1 VTAAAV
7 RRLGGGTGSVALA
20 HGAHITIEA
29 LRLEPSQYGDCS
41 AQGDCHVEAMPS
53 VPLASTAVH
62 RAWLF
67 VAARGAVAVAVAAFV
82 LTRPGMGRDLLLG
95 ALGAYLFV
103 DGLLALGIALRAERG
118 AAGRGRYIIE
128 GLLSLIVGALAFARP
143 AAMASAV
150 LMLVGARSIITG
162 LVEIATAI
170 SLRKSGGGETHW
182 PIGVGGFA
190 ALGFGAFLLVRP
202 ASGALLLVLLAGL
215 YIMIFGLS
223 LIGAAFRL
231 HRAYGRLRT
240 AG

>member
-1 VTAAAV
+1 
-7 RRLGGGTGSVALA
+7 
-20 HGAHITIEA
+20 
-29 LRLEPSQYGDCS
+29 
-41 AQGDCHVEAMPS
+41 MPS

-143 AAMASAV
+143 AAMAGAV

-170 SLRKSGGGETHW
+170 SLRKSGGETHW

-202 ASGALLLVLLAGL
+202 ASGALLLLLLAGL
-215 YIMIFGLS
+215 YIMVFGLS

>member
-1 VTAAAV
+1 
-7 RRLGGGTGSVALA
+7 
-20 HGAHITIEA
+20 
-29 LRLEPSQYGDCS
+29 
-41 AQGDCHVEAMPS
+41 MPS

-82 LTRPGMGRDLLLG
+82 LTRPGMGRDMLLG

-170 SLRKSGGGETHW
+170 SLRKSGGEDALADR
-182 PIGVGGFA
+182 GGRA
-190 ALGFGAFLLVRP
+190 RRAGFRRVPAGAPRFRRP
-202 ASGALLLVLLAGL
+202 APAATGRPLHHGL
-215 YIMIFGLS
+215 RAEPDRS
-223 LIGAAFRL
+223 RL
-231 HRAYGRLRT
+231 PPPSRVRATPDRG
-240 AG
+240 

>member
-1 VTAAAV
+1 
-7 RRLGGGTGSVALA
+7 
-20 HGAHITIEA
+20 
-29 LRLEPSQYGDCS
+29 
-41 AQGDCHVEAMPS
+41 MPS

-82 LTRPGMGRDLLLG
+82 LTRPAMGRDVLLG

-143 AAMASAV
+143 AAMAGAV

-170 SLRKSGGGETHW
+170 SLRTSGGEKHW
-182 PIGVGGFA
+182 PIGLGGFA

-202 ASGALLLVLLAGL
+202 ASGALLLLLLAGL
-215 YIMIFGLS
+215 YIMVFGLS

>member
-29 LRLEPSQYGDCS
+29 LRLEASQYGDCS

-82 LTRPGMGRDLLLG
+82 LTRPGMGRDMLLG

>member
-1 VTAAAV
+1 
-7 RRLGGGTGSVALA
+7 
-20 HGAHITIEA
+20 
-29 LRLEPSQYGDCS
+29 
-41 AQGDCHVEAMPS
+41 MPS

-82 LTRPGMGRDLLLG
+82 LTRPGMGRDMLLG

>member
-1 VTAAAV
+1 
-7 RRLGGGTGSVALA
+7 
-20 HGAHITIEA
+20 
-29 LRLEPSQYGDCS
+29 
-41 AQGDCHVEAMPS
+41 MPS

-82 LTRPGMGRDLLLG
+82 LTRPGMGRDMLLG

-143 AAMASAV
+143 AAMAGAV

-170 SLRKSGGGETHW
+170 SLRKSGGETHW
-182 PIGVGGFA
+182 PIGVGGLA

-202 ASGALLLVLLAGL
+202 ASGALLLLLLAGL
-215 YIMIFGLS
+215 YIMVFGLS

>member
-1 VTAAAV
+1 MTAAAV

-143 AAMASAV
+143 AAMAGAV

>member
-1 VTAAAV
+1 
-7 RRLGGGTGSVALA
+7 
-20 HGAHITIEA
+20 
-29 LRLEPSQYGDCS
+29 
-41 AQGDCHVEAMPS
+41 MPS
-53 VPLASTAVH
+53 VPVASTAVH

-67 VAARGAVAVAVAAFV
+67 VAFRGAVAVAVAAFV
-82 LTRPGMGRDLLLG
+82 LTRPAMGRDVLLG

-170 SLRKSGGGETHW
+170 SLRKSGGEKHW

-202 ASGALLLVLLAGL
+202 ASGALLMLLLAGL
-215 YIMIFGLS
+215 YIMVFGLS